1 MQENELCTQL
11 ETVDR
16 SLFFLTLSVVSVLL
30 SFWSV
35 KLQRQ
40 SLAAALAG
48 CPTGSDEEEI
58 LPIKLIAGSLVTAS
72 LGFFFH
78 LAIQS
83 LHAAEAGTDPAAR
96 RSARINFWAS
106 LFVLA
111 AALLRLEDL
120 VWGQEPPPAEESTLP
135 A

>member
-16 SLFFLTLSVVSVLL
+16 SLFFLTLIVLSVLL

-40 SLAAALAG
+40 GLADALAG
-48 CPTGSDEEEI
+48 CPAGPEEREI
-58 LPIKLIAGSLVTAS
+58 FPIKLIAGSLVTAS

-83 LHAAEAGTDPAAR
+83 LQAAEEGADPAAR

-120 VWGQEPPPAEESTLP
+120 LRGQAPSPEAESTLP